1 MPSSVLSR
9 KVDHFGPNGHGS
21 GPILSNLSH
30 GITESDHW
38 GLYGRLTHN
47 AVYIVLPKGRC
58 VLPIFGDSDRLP
70 LYSPILYS
78 SQGRSESLLTSGK
91 YQTSLR
97 SYLTSSYLQ
106 ITNPTLSTP
115 SPTLRFSSDPHPK
128 RSPRPD
134 AHSSE
139 TVYFTFQPTAD
150 SSKSSTENDTD
161 EDSIMAMDEEKEDV
175 RKAALVFMISL
186 SRQSRGAAAIVRG
199 CPGGSANSAM
209 ITSIFGWKLTFVLL
223 NFSVVRRKLTSIGS
237 QPRKIQRA
245 THIRMCT
252 SNRSTDSRVP
262 WAARPCSRQHSN
274 TYPACSLVATGG

>member
-1 MPSSVLSR
+1 M
-9 KVDHFGPNGHGS
+9 DYAIFGPEPKSGS
-21 GPILSNLSH
+21 FRSQLARFGYYLVQPEPRHYRICPP
-30 GITESDHW
+30 
-38 GLYGRLTHN
+38 HN
-47 AVYIVLPKGRC
+47 AVYIVLPKGRY
-58 VLPIFGDSDRLP
+58 VLPIFGDSDDFP
-70 LYSPILYS
+70 CIHH
-78 SQGRSESLLTSGK
+78 GRSESLLTSGK

-161 EDSIMAMDEEKEDV
+161 KDSIMAMDEEKEDV
-175 RKAALVFMISL
+175 RKAALEFMISL

-209 ITSIFGWKLTFVLL
+209 ITSMFVWKLTFVLL
-223 NFSVVRRKLTSIGS
+223 DFSVVRRKLTSIGS

-252 SNRSTDSRVP
+252 SNRSTESRVP

-274 TYPACSLVATGG
+274 TYSARSLVTTGG